1 MYYIQGFYKIK
12 KISNYKKNQQNIKSF
27 FISKSVRGTLIISPE
42 GINGTIAG
50 QKINLNKCINFIKKK
65 FSISSFDN
73 QNLSQCKFQPFY
85 RAKVKI
91 KKEVVPIGLKL
102 NNKQKKKNQYI
113 NPSKWNK
120 MRSEASCRERV

>member
-1 MYYIQGFYKIK
+1 MYYIHGFYKIK
-12 KISNYKKNQQNIKSF
+12 KLSNYKKNQQEIKNF

-50 QKINLNKCINFIKKK
+50 KKINLNKCINLIKKK

-73 QNLSQCKFQPFY
+73 QNLSKCKFQPFY
-85 RAKVKI
+85 RAIVKI

-102 NNKQKKKNQYI
+102 NDIQKK
-113 NPSKWNK
+113 NK
-120 MRSEASCRERV
+120 EKKCKD

>member
-12 KISNYKKNQQNIKSF
+12 KLSNYKKNQQDIKNF

-50 QKINLNKCINFIKKK
+50 QKTNLNKCINLIKKI

-73 QNLSQCKFQPFY
+73 QNLSKCKFHHST
-85 RAKVKI
+85 V
-91 KKEVVPIGLKL
+91 
-102 NNKQKKKNQYI
+102 QK
-113 NPSKWNK
+113 
-120 MRSEASCRERV
+120 